1 MRSSPSARLAAALLY
16 GAASLAA
23 IAPAAIPLTAAAGDT
38 LAPGE
43 REALV
48 EMAGQALPNLVIHDE
63 ARDRYETGF
72 ETGDGQPVTLADFAG
87 DVVVMN
93 IWATWCPPCV
103 HEMPSLDRLA
113 ATMAG
118 SDVQVITVSVDRT
131 GVGRVERFFA
141 DTGNEA
147 HPRIEALEIYID
159 KPNRLPREAAVIGLP
174 VTMIL
179 DRQGREIARLTGDA
193 EWDAPAVVAMLRH
206 IAQLTESGIKDASAA
221 DPRVARGG

>member
-1 MRSSPSARLAAALLY
+1 
-16 GAASLAA
+16 
-23 IAPAAIPLTAAAGDT
+23 
-38 LAPGE
+38 
-43 REALV
+43 
-48 EMAGQALPNLVIHDE
+48 
-63 ARDRYETGF
+63 ETGF